1 VSSIVPRPQPV
12 PAPPPGAGEIVRR
25 GARLGLGALGLA
37 TRAAGVM
44 LAQVP
49 DPGPPSPAEPTPL
62 SLLPGAVVGLAIEA
76 ERRASALVVTVS
88 ERTAEVA
95 DRVPVPGMVRRALR
109 PVEDTMWRLNDVA
122 RREQQANQAQ
132 ASALIPVIV
141 NQVTENV
148 LAQLDF
154 VRIVEQ
160 VPLDDIVSAID
171 LEDIV
176 ARVDLGGVIREST
189 ASLTMETVD
198 ALRTQGIA
206 LDEFASRLVDKL
218 LLRKQPRDVTIGAP
232 TEGPTDEA
240 DA

>member
-1 VSSIVPRPQPV
+1 M
-12 PAPPPGAGEIVRR
+12 RR

-37 TRAAGVM
+37 TRAAGTM

-49 DPGPPSPAEPTPL
+49 DPGATPSGEPGAL

-76 ERRASALVVTVS
+76 ERRASSVVVALS

-95 DRVPVPGMVRRALR
+95 DRVPVPGVVHRALR
-109 PVEDTMWRLNDVA
+109 PVEDTIWRLNELA

-132 ASALIPVIV
+132 AAALLPVIV

-171 LEDIV
+171 VEEIV

-189 ASLTMETVD
+189 AGLTMETVD
-198 ALRTQGIA
+198 ALRSQGIA
-206 LDEFASRLVDKL
+206 LDELAARLVDRV
-218 LLRKQPRDVTIGAP
+218 LLRHQPRDVTIDSSSGGAD
-232 TEGPTDEA
+232 G
-240 DA
+240 

>member
-1 VSSIVPRPQPV
+1 
-12 PAPPPGAGEIVRR
+12 VRR

-37 TRAAGVM
+37 SRAAGSM

-49 DPGPPSPAEPTPL
+49 ESDGDPAAPPGPLA
-62 SLLPGAVVGLAIEA
+62 LLPGAVVGLAIEV
-76 ERRASALVVTVS
+76 ERRASAAVAAVS
-88 ERTAEVA
+88 ERTAELA
-95 DRVPVPGMVRRALR
+95 DHLPVPGMVHRALQ
-109 PVEDTMWRLNDVA
+109 PMEDAMWRLNEVA
-122 RREQQANQAQ
+122 RREQQANQQQ
-132 ASALIPVIV
+132 ASALIPLIV

-171 LEDIV
+171 IEEIV

-189 ASLTMETVD
+189 MSLTTETVD

-206 LDEFASRLVDKL
+206 LDDVASKIVDRLL
-218 LLRKQPRDVTIGAP
+218 FRGRTRDVTIGVEP
-232 TEGPTDEA
+232 REA
-240 DA
+240 GA

>member
-1 VSSIVPRPQPV
+1 
-12 PAPPPGAGEIVRR
+12 E
-25 GARLGLGALGLA
+25 
-37 TRAAGVM
+37 
-44 LAQVP
+44 
-49 DPGPPSPAEPTPL
+49 
-62 SLLPGAVVGLAIEA
+62 
-76 ERRASALVVTVS
+76 
-88 ERTAEVA
+88 
-95 DRVPVPGMVRRALR
+95 DR
-109 PVEDTMWRLNDVA
+109 MWHLNEVA
-122 RREQQANQAQ
+122 RREQQANQQQ

-171 LEDIV
+171 IEEIV

-206 LDEFASRLVDKL
+206 LDAFASRLVDRL
-218 LLRKQPRDVTIGAP
+218 LLRKQPREVTI
-232 TEGPTDEA
+232 DREA
-240 DA
+240 SA